1 MTMECILHTTFT
13 DALEHISGTKAQT
26 DKEGDIKIQL
36 AEYSH

>member
-1 MTMECILHTTFT
+1 MECILHTTFT

-26 DKEGDIKIQL
+26 DKDIKIQL